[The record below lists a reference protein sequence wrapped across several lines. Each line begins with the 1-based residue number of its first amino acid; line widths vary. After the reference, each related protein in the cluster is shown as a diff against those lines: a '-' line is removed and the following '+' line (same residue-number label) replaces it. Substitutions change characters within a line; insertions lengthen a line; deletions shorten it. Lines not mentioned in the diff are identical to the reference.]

1 MVSSSCFGVTYEG
14 LKLGSVLKTRDGR
27 YGFGVTYEGLK
38 RIVEDTQPGLWV
50 GFGVTYEGLKP
61 DGIRSSPIRSC
72 GCFGVTYEG
81 LKQLRERQGGACGA
95 GFWSYL

>member
-50 GFGVTYEGLKP
+50 GFGVTYEGLKRQFY
-61 DGIRSSPIRSC
+61 IA
-72 GCFGVTYEG
+72 VNTH
-81 LKQLRERQGGACGA
+81 QLTVLELPMRV
-95 GFWSYL
+95 